1 MSVTIAATNI
11 TARRNN
17 VFGHLFCSL
26 PRIFTKAQ
34 QKHAR
39 TSTHPLMLAH
49 AHESACTFTRSFCSF
64 LSSTDKRR
72 DGAGRTLRTP
82 GRRTITRARF
92 SQSGV
97 QNFQSYAMEKMLHG
111 RSTVC
116 LHMMYFANI
125 FMCFATNLPNTPL
138 FVCEHK
144 RQYVSIF
151 VTVIHVKPGC
161 VFITRPIRKFNDSI
175 MRIYKI

>member
-1 MSVTIAATNI
+1 LLARAPLLINTSVTIAATNI

-17 VFGHLFCSL
+17 VFGHLLCSL
-26 PRIFTKAQ
+26 PRTFTKAQ
-34 QKHAR
+34 HKHAR
-39 TSTHPLMLAH
+39 TSTHPLMPAH
-49 AHESACTFTRSFCSF
+49 AHASTCTFARSLCSS
-64 LSSTDKRR
+64 LSPTSKRR

-111 RSTVC
+111 RFTLC

-125 FMCFATNLPNTPL
+125 FSNLLKHTS
-138 FVCEHK
+138 VCVRTQTTVCVHLCHCNPCST
-144 RQYVSIF
+144 RLSIY
-151 VTVIHVKPGC
+151 HNADS
-161 VFITRPIRKFNDSI
+161 PI
-175 MRIYKI
+175 